1 MGPFRSRFASTL
13 SITLFLVGI
22 AAVVYLNQQHKEQSL
37 GSRSHLTRHADSL
50 LPVQQA
56 GKHESRVARR
66 SAPTSLQ
73 SIHRSLLRERI
84 SSQELYDYD
93 FTWTILITPQGFTG
107 IPARLQRRAIESWV
121 RLHPRPRIVLVGQ
134 GEGYEEVAKEFGLEI
149 NPHLDMNFIMMP
161 LAGSLIDTA
170 MKQPTDVSVILN
182 SDILLTQSFPDAV
195 AKLRTYFDD
204 WFLAGA
210 RYDIEELPPV
220 YEPANEDFNEAAFI
234 AYAKTKGVL
243 HTAGGQDYFAWSN
256 SGKKLFH
263 GTMPPFIRGKSK
275 FDNWFVHEVIQAG
288 YRDVIDGTEA
298 ITAVH
303 VNHDYTS
310 AKGEKSKVAAGGATF
325 WMKAKTTDWQIFHNN
340 NLAIFYG
347 SYRNQDGTTVHAPW
361 KLASCMEPS
370 GMCLIKRVRPGICPC
385 EHNAFAV
392 NTQNDPTVVNVFEN
406 DVRKNLVKC
415 ASVSVDKSDAYT
427 IPVLTP
433 QGREPA
439 YGLPFTL
446 KDLLPI
452 VARNKH
458 VILSGVS
465 YIYRDVVMNFV
476 CNLRRLGIYDQ
487 LILAAFDEEMY
498 RFGFRMG
505 LPIFY
510 YQSDD
515 LAGLSSR
522 DLEYGSDAFKKVTKL
537 KSQVVLQILQMGYD
551 VTWTDTDIVWFQ
563 NPIPKLA
570 AMASDFAVQSNAPWP
585 AEKVANGPL
594 RINSGFYRVRST
606 PVTIAAMQQIVAHAA
621 SSTMTEQPS
630 FYIILCGGKEGAN
643 VVGDNKCH
651 YRPPADMMESTVG
664 GNDNTLLEVEFLDRT
679 LYPNGNVGGYW
690 DYPDVRKVNP
700 DIVILHNNWIKGLRA
715 KTQRLVERK
724 LWFFDREKEI
734 CAYEPQPEFV
744 FNWSVD
750 AEEA

>member
-1 MGPFRSRFASTL
+1 MNMLRTRFGSTL
-13 SITLFLVGI
+13 L
-22 AAVVYLNQQHKEQSL
+22 AVVLAGMIGLVVIMLQVHT
-37 GSRSHLTRHADSL
+37 GSDRGSSSSSSSHQYGVHAG
-50 LPVQQA
+50 A
-56 GKHESRVARR
+56 TGGGGRARR
-66 SAPTSLQ
+66 DIRGTTLK
-73 SIHRSLLRERI
+73 SIHQTLLHERT
-84 SSQELYDYD
+84 SNEAMYDYD
-93 FTWTILITPQGFTG
+93 FTWSIFITPQGFSG
-107 IPARLQRRAIESWV
+107 LPNRLQRRAIESWI
-121 RLHPRPRIVLVGQ
+121 RLKPRPKVVLVGQ
-134 GEGYEEVAKEFGLEI
+134 GEGYEEVAKDYDAII
-149 NPHLDMNFIMMP
+149 NPHLDMNFVMMP

-170 MKQPTDVSVILN
+170 MNADTDVSVILN

-195 AKLRTYFDD
+195 AKLRTHFDD

-210 RYDIEELPPV
+210 RYDIDDLPSI
-220 YEPANEDFNEAAFI
+220 YEPSRKDFNEAAFV
-234 AYAKTKGVL
+234 AYTKTKGVL
-243 HTAGGQDYFAWSN
+243 HTAGGQDYFAWN
-256 SGKKLFH
+256 NNGKKLFH
-263 GTMPPFIRGKSK
+263 GVMPPFIRGKSK

-298 ITAVH
+298 VTAVH
-303 VNHDYTS
+303 VNHNYKS
-310 AKGEKSKVAAGGATF
+310 AEGAVSKMATGGSATF
-325 WMKAKTTDWQIFHNN
+325 WMKSKTTDWQIFHNN
-340 NLAIFYG
+340 HLAIYYG

-361 KLASCMEPS
+361 KLAACMEPS
-370 GMCLIKRVRPGICPC
+370 GMCLMKRVRPGICPC
-385 EHNAFAV
+385 EHNAFAIT
-392 NTQNDPTVVNVFEN
+392 TQNDPQVANVFEN
-406 DVRKNLVKC
+406 DVRKNIVKC
-415 ASVSVDKSDAYT
+415 GSVSVDKTDAYT
-427 IPVLTP
+427 IPVTTP
-433 QGREPA
+433 PGHEPR

-551 VTWTDTDIVWFQ
+551 VTWTDTDIVWFED
-563 NPIPKLA
+563 PIPKLM
-570 AMASDFAVQSNAPWP
+570 AMESDFVVQSNAPFP
-585 AEKVANGPL
+585 DERVANGPL

-630 FYIILCGGKEGAN
+630 FYIVLCGGKEGTTT
-643 VVGDNKCH
+643 VGDNKCH
-651 YRPPADMMESTVG
+651 YRPPPDLIPHDQ
-664 GNDNTLLEVEFLDRT
+664 GNALLEVEFLDRRQ
-679 LYPNGNVGGYW
+679 YPNGNVGGYW
-690 DYPDVRKVNP
+690 NSDNIHVRHP
-700 DIVILHNNWIKGLRA
+700 QIVILHNNWIKGLRA
-715 KTQRLVERK
+715 KIERLVLRG
-724 LWFFDREKEI
+724 LWYYDRDREI
-734 CAYEPQPEFV
+734 CNYDDTPQFT

-750 AEEA
+750 VEDA